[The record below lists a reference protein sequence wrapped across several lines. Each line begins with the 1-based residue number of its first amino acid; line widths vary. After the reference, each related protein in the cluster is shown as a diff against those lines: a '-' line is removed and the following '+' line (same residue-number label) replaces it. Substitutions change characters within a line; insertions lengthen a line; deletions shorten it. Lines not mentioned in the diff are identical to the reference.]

1 MVKYNLATLQAMV
14 GTNPTGPIDKIHE
27 RLTFSTLWHIQRN
40 LFNGL
45 HKVEN
50 VKFPLGGHAGYI
62 LSKEA
67 FVLFLSKYWK
77 DPKEVGE
84 YYIISVTAIS
94 ET

>member
-14 GTNPTGPIDKIHE
+14 GAKPTGPIDKIHE
-27 RLTFSTLWHIQRN
+27 RLISSTLWHIQRHI
-40 LFNGL
+40 FNGL
-45 HKVEN
+45 HKVGN
-50 VKFPLGGHAGYI
+50 VKFPLDGHAGYI

-67 FVLFLSKYWK
+67 FVLFLIKDWK